1 MEDEIREQ
9 SDRDQEQPEVE
20 PEAPGSETPPS
31 EMDLLKMELEKVREE
46 SRVNYDHYL
55 RALAE
60 VENMRKRSARER
72 EEYVKY
78 ATVPIIKKALPI
90 IDDLERALNMSAQHQ
105 DYASLHKGVEMILK
119 SMHEMIKAE
128 GVQAIEA
135 IGKPFDPEY
144 HEPLVLEEST
154 EHPSNTVLEE
164 LQKGYVLHGRVI
176 RPSLVKVSN

>member
-1 MEDEIREQ
+1 MTDEVRDPLDNMQGAEDQ
-9 SDRDQEQPEVE
+9 AGMVS
-20 PEAPGSETPPS
+20 SEY
-31 EMDLLKMELEKVREE
+31 ELLKLELDKVREE
-46 SRVNYDHYL
+46 ARVNYDHYL

-60 VENMRKRSARER
+60 AENIRKRSSRER
-72 EEYVKY
+72 EEYIKF
-78 ATVPIIKKALPI
+78 ATLPIIRKALPI

-119 SMHEMIKAE
+119 SMHEMIKTE
-128 GVQAIEA
+128 GVQTIEA
-135 IGKPFDPEY
+135 IGKPFDPEF

-164 LQKGYVLHGRVI
+164 MQKGYILHGRVI